1 MSAICHEN
9 NRLKVCSHVAYWLTI
24 NLVHVAEGICR
35 KLPSAT
41 HGIWSWLTIWALLL
55 REDMMMRT
63 RQISKRC
70 HLCPL
75 QPLTWNLVWGKKCL
89 REIFETKVTYSGI
102 ASWASISSR
111 CSGCIVFLQ
120 KYIDLVSCLALTILQ
135 VSKMIVTGFLLWCG
149 ESWILVKHTFAY
161 L

>member
-1 MSAICHEN
+1 MEQLGASRYDH
-9 NRLKVCSHVAYWLTI
+9 RLSCLLIVCSDVGYWPTI
-24 NLVHVAEGICR
+24 KLVHVAEGICR

-75 QPLTWNLVWGKKCL
+75 QPLTWNLAWGKKCL
-89 REIFETKVTYSGI
+89 REILETKATYRGMLVELVFQVD
-102 ASWASISSR
+102 AVDALFFSR
-111 CSGCIVFLQ
+111 STSTLSAVWCWHCSKCQRWL
-120 KYIDLVSCLALTILQ
+120 
-135 VSKMIVTGFLLWCG
+135 
-149 ESWILVKHTFAY
+149 
-161 L
+161 